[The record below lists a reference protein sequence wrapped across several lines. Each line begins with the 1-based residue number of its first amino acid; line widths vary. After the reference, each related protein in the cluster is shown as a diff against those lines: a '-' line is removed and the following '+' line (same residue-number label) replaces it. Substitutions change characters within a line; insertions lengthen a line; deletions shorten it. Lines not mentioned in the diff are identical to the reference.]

1 MFLDVYQIVKKP
13 LSTERSTILKNKEN
27 KYVFSVDKRANKY
40 EIKKAV
46 EEIFK
51 VTVVKINTMIVHGKK
66 RRMGKYEGQRS
77 DWKKAIVTL
86 KKGETI
92 KELKQA

>member
-1 MFLDVYQIVKKP
+1 MFLDKYEIIKKP
-13 LSTERSTILKNKEN
+13 LSTEKSNILKNEEN
-27 KYVFSVDKRANKY
+27 KYVFSVDKRANRI
-40 EIKKAV
+40 EIKKAI

-51 VTVVKINTMIVHGKK
+51 VKVQKVNTMIMHGKK
-66 RRMGKYEGQRS
+66 RRMGIHEGQRP

-92 KELKQA
+92 KELEQA